1 MQKVEKRWNELE
13 ASEVD
18 MQKVTIYP
26 VYKLKEETEKDTPRK
41 KLMHY
46 TEQNSRNM
54 EMEMEE
60 KLVIC
65 VRRAE
70 TLIQFLSLR

>member
-1 MQKVEKRWNELE
+1 
-13 ASEVD
+13 

-26 VYKLKEETEKDTPRK
+26 MHKIKEETEKDTPRK

-46 TEQNSRNM
+46 TEQNSRNR

-60 KLVIC
+60 KLELC
-65 VRRAE
+65 VRYV
-70 TLIQFLSLR
+70 QKHSFNF